1 MTRRLPGAAT
11 ATWLVPVAVVLLAAP
26 WLVDGY
32 TLYTAA
38 RVLGIGLLAV
48 SVAVLTG
55 TAGLPTL
62 GQVAPYAVG
71 AYTTGLVARAGI
83 TVGPAQLLLA
93 ALAAAGFSVLVG
105 LAVVRT
111 RGVVFLMVTLAVGE
125 LAVIGAEQWRGVT
138 GGTDG
143 LTGIPAAVPWP
154 GGPPLIGDRELY
166 WYALA
171 VSALAVAAVAV
182 VLRSRAGALVRGC
195 RDNETRMR
203 ASGHRVTGYLLAVY
217 TGTGALAGLGGALLV
232 TTQRYVSPA
241 DVGFQVAALVLLA
254 VIIGGATSIW
264 GALAAAGLVVAVRD
278 WAAAG
283 VPGHGPLLLGVL
295 FVVAV
300 FVLPRGVA
308 GALPDLARRFRVRQ
322 EVVAR

>member
-111 RGVVFLMVTLAVGE
+111 RGVVFLMVTLAVG
-125 LAVIGAEQWRGVT
+125 
-138 GGTDG
+138 
-143 LTGIPAAVPWP
+143 
-154 GGPPLIGDRELY
+154 DRK
-166 WYALA
+166 
-171 VSALAVAAVAV
+171 SV
-182 VLRSRAGALVRGC
+182 V
-195 RDNETRMR
+195 
-203 ASGHRVTGYLLAVY
+203 
-217 TGTGALAGLGGALLV
+217 
-232 TTQRYVSPA
+232 
-241 DVGFQVAALVLLA
+241 
-254 VIIGGATSIW
+254 
-264 GALAAAGLVVAVRD
+264 
-278 WAAAG
+278 
-283 VPGHGPLLLGVL
+283 
-295 FVVAV
+295 
-300 FVLPRGVA
+300 
-308 GALPDLARRFRVRQ
+308 
-322 EVVAR
+322 